1 MTSEERSLLKQL
13 LSQQKVIDARLQRL
27 LAILE
32 DKSAETVQRSIKRSV
47 RQLPMREALSRIS
60 QDIEDAINR
69 PIRPAVR
76 RKRRA

>member
-1 MTSEERSLLKQL
+1 